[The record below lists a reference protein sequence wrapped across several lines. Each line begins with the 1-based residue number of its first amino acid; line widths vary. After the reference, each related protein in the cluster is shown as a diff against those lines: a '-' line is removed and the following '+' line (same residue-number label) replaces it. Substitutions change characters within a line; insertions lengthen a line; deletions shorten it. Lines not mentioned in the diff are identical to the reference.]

1 MIIIKFKNIEEIDLN
16 CFSKLIYNDIQKFY
30 NKQSEESSD
39 TLTLSKNEKPQSLC
53 QGEKIKK

>member
-39 TLTLSKNEKPQSLC
+39 TLSKNEKPQSLC